1 MEASVV
7 ASLAKSIFA
16 STDWQEDDPAKR
28 LFIVTPHRVQQAAVL
43 SALADDPASAFVNVD
58 TVEKMQ
64 GLEAEVVIIC
74 YGFLDLE
81 RLKGEGD
88 FLYDFHRINVAV
100 SRARKL
106 CIFVTSE
113 AILRPGLE
121 IVCNPAR
128 QEGFAHLA
136 AFRDSSQLEVRWPL
150 DLSE

>member
-1 MEASVV
+1 MSE
-7 ASLAKSIFA
+7 LATSILH
-16 STDWQEDDPAKR
+16 STDWQEDDPEKR
-28 LFIVTPHRVQQAAVL
+28 LFIVTPHRAQQAAVL
-43 SALADDPASAFVNVD
+43 SKLAAEPAAAHVRVD

-74 YGFLDLE
+74 YGFLDIE

-100 SRARKL
+100 TRARKL

-113 AILRPGLE
+113 AVLNPGLE
-121 IVCNPAR
+121 IVCNPNR

-136 AFRDSSQLEVRWPL
+136 AFRDSGQLEDFWPL
-150 DLSE
+150 DLGGL